1 MSDEWKE
8 DAPMRIRSTKP
19 EFWRSERIASVSWDA
34 RLVLKGLESFVDD
47 NGVGRHDI
55 ALIVGD
61 VFPRDMLASPRETV
75 ARVSEAISQLSQ
87 AGLLWLYEVDGT
99 RLLYISWWESIQ
111 RIDKPGNGRFPR
123 PDGTMNYKD
132 SEIRE
137 GVARPR
143 EGVAPGTGEQGN
155 RGTGEIV
162 RTPVQREQHSGEAE
176 PPHSPAIAATRGA
189 DLVRANI
196 PNGHPNATLTSL
208 RLQASELINTGTD
221 PEVVAQ
227 ALRLWSDKPSVGI
240 GRTILSSMC
249 SEVIKT
255 RTTPRRS
262 TTDQRITDAQ
272 ALKAKYLAAENSVPA
287 LTIAPMGE
295 LA

>member
-1 MSDEWKE
+1 MAKDDRLYLKLTLDFSDHAKILPLS
-8 DAPMRIRSTKP
+8 DAAFRC
-19 EFWRSERIASVSWDA
+19 
-34 RLVLKGLESFVDD
+34 
-47 NGVGRHDI
+47 
-55 ALIVGD
+55 LI
-61 VFPRDMLASPRETV
+61 
-75 ARVSEAISQLSQ
+75 EAIAYSRKHLTD
-87 AGLLWLYEVDGT
+87 GLLARRYALARWSLETLRELCDNDP
-99 RLLYISWWESIQ
+99 E
-111 RIDKPGNGRFPR
+111 KP
-123 PDGTMNYKD
+123 
-132 SEIRE
+132 SLIEC
-137 GVARPR
+137 
-143 EGVAPGTGEQGN
+143 EQGWRIHDYAEIQDTRAEVEARRERN
-155 RGTGEIV
+155 RMAGKQGGLARAKRVASKSLSKSLSETQAETETETETKEKV

>member
-1 MSDEWKE
+1 
-8 DAPMRIRSTKP
+8 MRIRSTKP

-61 VFPRDMLASPRETV
+61 VFPRDMLASPRDTV

-99 RLLYISWWESIQ
+99 RLLYISWWDSIQ

-143 EGVAPGTGEQGN
+143 EGVAPGTGEQRS
-155 RGTGEIV
+155 RGTGELV
-162 RTPVQREQHSGEAE
+162 GTPVQTEQHSE
-176 PPHSPAIAATRGA
+176 PAPTSASAAGPAA

-196 PNGHPNATLTSL
+196 PKGHPGATLSML
-208 RLQASELINTGTD
+208 RIQTSELLNTGTD
-221 PEVVAQ
+221 PDTIAA
-227 ALRLWSDKPSVGI
+227 ALRLWCEKPGVGI
-240 GRTILSSMC
+240 GRTILSSLC
-249 SEVIKT
+249 SEVIKS
-255 RTTPRRS
+255 RDAPRNGTNGTNGKPHKMRALVEL
-262 TTDQRITDAQ
+262 AQ
-272 ALKAKYLAAENSVPA
+272 QTAAEESRTRKELPA
-287 LTIAPMGE
+287 
-295 LA
+295 